1 MKESAQPPSGARPTT
16 GSVLSKLEA
25 YADPRKAELQK
36 RQQGMRN
43 YIEKRVLTPEALD
56 NKVNLDGNFDDLS
69 PRERADLLYEK
80 LMSRDQALKAIQE
93 EQRKNSDQ
101 TPEPIDTYLT
111 SEIDVLWSDPET
123 QNVFLDRYSE
133 ARMDAKAYRLSE
145 LGGEYSTVNQAIT
158 DVEGQYRD
166 LSKELF
172 LGQVTRPD
180 KLSSARGKASALAKR
195 LIELRDKQQHIIDL
209 EDVPH
214 IPENT
219 DVAAMIMYDTLTK
232 YHQEAQEGF
241 VWLPSRRELHQKVK
255 DVIRSGKFPFLI
267 GPPGTGK
274 SSQVNTVSIELTG
287 EPAVKIPC
295 NSGLS
300 EEGLIAKRDFRD
312 NQTGYD
318 YEGCIAEAYTGYR
331 KSGDTTRVCDHGKIA
346 LLDEMSELSIDRALA
361 AIKGTALARPGKPFY
376 RYIQQPTL
384 PGSGLIGA
392 SNVPIQDERL
402 DREFSRIPTDYF
414 EMTKKN
420 PELYEFM
427 CSLLLQHEGNLP
439 VNILELAPKY
449 QRVEIANGEVMPD
462 GRRIIARQDLV
473 TDQTD
478 KDHGTLYRFAYAV
491 RALQDAYIYGSKF
504 NEKHLANTAIYF
516 EYATSGTGEIRI
528 TKYIPDLKEKDALK
542 DISGER
548 LTLSSGA
555 STLTAEIIA
564 KWMNGFTTRMQS
576 DNPKEHVGS
585 LSEWIKLK
593 LEDHIAQT
601 SIEDGE
607 KIRAIFD
614 HFHLF
619 DERKVPAVSS
629 PLTPKDI
636 GYLSPRV
643 IRPDV
648 LTEPKDKKPGKLPVE
663 KPVQTE
669 YKDILCKFEDE
680 QNRLVNPTP
689 MEIDKKGKKIS
700 VKSGTSFILDGQ
712 KYKYIG
718 YFEGKVVVDTGEGLH
733 RLIDQGDVWEK
744 GVFIESVAKEIFGED
759 FIGEEAIRLMENQC
773 KQAGIEVQ
781 FITDGVDLSY
791 AIEKLEEAGKEK
803 KTDRERFLV
812 MRPSGVKF
820 KDSQGEY
827 DGPITI
833 QALKRLFQDKNPFGD
848 GTLIYD
854 NSWYEGEAFIDQP
867 LQAKYA
873 MPTKKLLPESR
884 SKNWAAQVKLLKPG
898 ETRREAIETLWDTI
912 AYYSATKQRLLS
924 DGWDWSKTS
933 TSFGHRVYVG
943 DFVQNGVLVVDVAP
957 SNSSSNLGV
966 CPAK

>member
-1 MKESAQPPSGARPTT
+1 MTESVQPPSGAGPTT

-25 YADPRKAELQK
+25 HIDPGKLELQR
-36 RQQGMRN
+36 RQQGMRD
-43 YIEKRVLTPEALD
+43 YIEKRVLTPEALGS
-56 NKVNLDGNFDDLS
+56 KVNLDGNFDDLS

-93 EQRKNSDQ
+93 EQKKSPEIQ
-101 TPEPIDTYLT
+101 PEPIDTYLT

-123 QNVFLDRYSE
+123 QKVFLDRYSE

-145 LGGEYSTVNQAIT
+145 LGGEYSTVNQAIA

-241 VWLPSRRELHQKVK
+241 VWLPSRTTLLETIKQSLQNGRWPWLE
-255 DVIRSGKFPFLI
+255 GEA
-267 GPPGTGK
+267 GTGK
-274 SSQVNTVSIELTG
+274 SDLADAAAIQLTG
-287 EPAVKIPC
+287 NEPTHIPC
-295 NSGLS
+295 TSRTNAGNIISDKDIAGQN
-300 EEGLIAKRDFRD
+300 EGGGSFLTYQPLMQAA
-312 NQTGYD
+312 TGY
-318 YEGCIAEAYTGYR
+318 EN
-331 KSGDTTRVCDHGKIA
+331 S
-346 LLDEMSELSIDRALA
+346 
-361 AIKGTALARPGKPFY
+361 
-376 RYIQQPTL
+376 QQPTSPFPTGRIARFDEAGRL
-384 PGSGLIGA
+384 PSDSPAYAIIKEARQLKPGDMWYGKKVLRGFGSIFT
-392 SNVPIQDERL
+392 SNPVGPRYP
-402 DREFSRIPTDYF
+402 DRHEPDPAMRRELSKVNVDYPPMSA
-414 EMTKKN
+414 ED

-427 CSLLLQHEGNLP
+427 LSTLIDENQHIAVSGS
-439 VNILELAPKY
+439 ELSPAY
-449 QRVEIANGEVMPD
+449 TRQNVVNGETLPD
-462 GRRIIARQDLV
+462 GRKVIAREELIADP
-473 TDQTD
+473 TDAR
-478 KDHGTLYRFAYAV
+478 HGTLYRLSYAV
-491 RALQDAYIYGSKF
+491 RELQNAFNYGNVSSIPDSALRFRTEQGKIVIDK
-504 NEKHLANTAIYF
+504 N
-516 EYATSGTGEIRI
+516 GTGE
-528 TKYIPDLKEKDALK
+528 P
-542 DISGER
+542 
-548 LTLSSGA
+548 LTLSTSTITLGEVA
-555 STLTAEIIA
+555 SWMRGFNERTLKDDPNFQTKNLTEY
-564 KWMNGFTTRMQS
+564 MQ
-576 DNPKEHVGS
+576 
-585 LSEWIKLK
+585 LKLK
-593 LEDHIAQT
+593 LYLDQA
-601 SIEDGE
+601 DPDDRE

-636 GYLSPRV
+636 GYLSPRTP
-643 IRPDV
+643 RPAILSETQHKPSGQPLVENKTPAKYQDV
-648 LTEPKDKKPGKLPVE
+648 SV
-663 KPVQTE
+663 V
-669 YKDILCKFEDE
+669 FEDGKS
-680 QNRLVNPTP
+680 RLVSPSP

-744 GVFIESVAKEIFGED
+744 GVFIESVAKEIFGAD
-759 FIGEEAIRLMENQC
+759 FIGEEAIRAMENQC

-820 KDSQGEY
+820 KDNQGEY

-867 LQAKYA
+867 LQARYA

-884 SKNWAAQVKLLKPG
+884 SKNWTEQEKLLKPG
-898 ETRREAIETLWDTI
+898 ETRREAIETLWDTV
-912 AYYSATKQRLLS
+912 AYYAATKQRLLS

-933 TSFGHRVYVG
+933 TSDDGRVWVG
-943 DFVQNGVLVVDVAP
+943 GFDRYGVRVHDDDP
-957 SNSSSNLGV
+957 SYSDSDLGL
-966 CPAK
+966 CPAR